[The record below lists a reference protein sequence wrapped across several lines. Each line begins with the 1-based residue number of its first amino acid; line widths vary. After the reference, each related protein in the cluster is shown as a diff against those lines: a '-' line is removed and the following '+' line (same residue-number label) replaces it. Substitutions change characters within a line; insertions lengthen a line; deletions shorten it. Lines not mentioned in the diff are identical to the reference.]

1 MKKLIHIALGLALVF
16 GMSSCEDYLDVNTD
30 PDNPVSETVSPQ
42 LRLPWIQNYYAYAWG
57 TASMRTNTIA
67 GIMTQTGGTASC
79 HHGILPKVHVPLF
92 IRIFIWVQV

>member
-1 MKKLIHIALGLALVF
+1 MKKLIHIAFGLALVF

-57 TASMRTNTIA
+57 TASM
-67 GIMTQTGGTASC
+67 QYVLVSSYSY
-79 HHGILPKVHVPLF
+79 LF
-92 IRIFIWVQV
+92 KSVIRM